1 MDGLYHLGRI
11 LEVGGV
17 RSVSLGLHAH
27 GFDFF
32 GSILGV
38 LVDYQVRK
46 CYIGA
51 FSGELQCDSLTDTT
65 CGTGYDGCFSS

>member
-17 RSVSLGLHAH
+17 RSVSLGFHAH

-38 LVDYQVRK
+38 LVD
-46 CYIGA
+46 
-51 FSGELQCDSLTDTT
+51 
-65 CGTGYDGCFSS
+65 